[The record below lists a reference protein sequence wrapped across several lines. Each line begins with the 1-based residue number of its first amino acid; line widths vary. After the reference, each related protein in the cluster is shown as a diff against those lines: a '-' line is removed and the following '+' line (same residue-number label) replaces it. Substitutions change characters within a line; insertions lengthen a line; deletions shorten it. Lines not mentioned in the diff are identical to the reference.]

1 MSGSWRRLVGPFQEF
16 GWAAG
21 ILYILDRMLR
31 AVSPHLALY
40 VYELMVQ
47 PITGKPMLP
56 ANLVKNLTFAE
67 ILPGDPSIDL
77 MPARPEV
84 KVSRFEQGA
93 RCLGVF
99 RKGVLIGYLW
109 FCFGQYDEDEVRCT
123 YRLVA
128 ADESVFDFDLYV
140 FPEQRMGI
148 GFMAIWHGANEFLH
162 ARGIRYTFSRL
173 TRFNLASRRAHAHL
187 GWKCAGRAVFVRAW
201 RLELMVASTSPY
213 LAVTCSPSR
222 RIRLPLTPHVLDTA
236 LEKVPDSQAVNR
248 QAPRPLNPNRR
259 L

>member
-1 MSGSWRRLVGPFQEF
+1 MSAFWRRLVGPLHEF

-21 ILYILDRMLR
+21 ILYILDRILR
-31 AVSPHLALY
+31 AVSPHLGLY

-56 ANLVKNLTFAE
+56 AHLVKNLTFAE

-84 KVSRFEQGA
+84 KVSRFAQGA

-109 FCFGQYDEDEVRCT
+109 FCRGQYEEDEVRCT

-140 FPEQRMGI
+140 FPEHRMGI

-162 ARGIRYTFSRL
+162 ARGVRYTYSRL

-187 GWKCAGRAVFVRAW
+187 GWKCAGRAVFVQAW

-213 LAVTCSPSR
+213 LAVTCSPRR
-222 RIRLPLTPHVLDTA
+222 RIRLPLTPNVLNTA
-236 LEKVPDSQAVNR
+236 LEKSAS
-248 QAPRPLNPNRR
+248 
-259 L
+259 